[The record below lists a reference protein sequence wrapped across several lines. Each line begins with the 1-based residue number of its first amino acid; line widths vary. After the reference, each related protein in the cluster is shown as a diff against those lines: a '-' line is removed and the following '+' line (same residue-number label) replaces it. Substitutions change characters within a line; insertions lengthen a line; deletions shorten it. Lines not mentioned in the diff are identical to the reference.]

1 MKIRNWKKNQH
12 RKKEKYETNKY
23 VDDIQKFQMIVF
35 FVDSI
40 FNGKIAISDADESE
54 TSALDKLL
62 KLNSKQNQK
71 QISRKKA
78 ILVNNYS
85 EFWQNPLRMT
95 VTWIIFSTAAASS
108 KQLCRRVGSFGGIF
122 HELCLDFDSIIL
134 QISSWSSRRY
144 SVLW

>member
-54 TSALDKLL
+54 TSALDKLF
-62 KLNSKQNQK
+62 KLNSKTRTKSKTDKQK
-71 QISRKKA
+71 KSNTCK
-78 ILVNNYS
+78 
-85 EFWQNPLRMT
+85 
-95 VTWIIFSTAAASS
+95 
-108 KQLCRRVGSFGGIF
+108 
-122 HELCLDFDSIIL
+122 
-134 QISSWSSRRY
+134 
-144 SVLW
+144 